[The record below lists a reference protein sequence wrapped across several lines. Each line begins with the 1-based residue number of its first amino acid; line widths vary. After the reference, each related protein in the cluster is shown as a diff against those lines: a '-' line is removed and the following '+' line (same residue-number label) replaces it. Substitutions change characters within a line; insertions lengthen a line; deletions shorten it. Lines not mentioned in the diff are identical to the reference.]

1 MKRTVGIAALVVAL
15 LLGGCGIGGEDQASP
30 APEATTAS
38 ATEAPPA
45 AGTPTAAEEPLPRGH
60 CGTAPAPLEDQ
71 SVYQGT
77 PETDCGEAMRA
88 VGTFGRGDDAV
99 DESGHGTQV
108 DGWQCVFPMDAEV
121 ADYGLTLACEK
132 GPQRFVVRPASVE
145 APAGYHVRPWDYEGT
160 ATGAE
165 GIYFTTESRKHH
177 CSFAADGVGCD
188 NLNFPDDLPE
198 VGYMG
203 QRQQPTAIVLG
214 ARGAARFAAFGDPTF
229 TQFSD
234 SGGWG
239 TETRVL
245 GYGELL
251 IVRGIACTT
260 DEDRGVVCVNGDHG
274 FAISSRDYS
283 LD

>member
-1 MKRTVGIAALVVAL
+1 MKRSAGIAAVAVAL
-15 LLGGCGIGGEDQASP
+15 LLGGCGAGGADEDAP
-30 APEATTAS
+30 APEATTVS
-38 ATEAPPA
+38 ARAAPP
-45 AGTPTAAEEPLPRGH
+45 TSTDAEEPLPRGH
-60 CGTAPAPLEDQ
+60 CGPAPAPLDDQ
-71 SVYQGT
+71 KVYQGS

-88 VGTFGRGDDAV
+88 VEALGRGEDAV

-108 DGWQCVFPMDAEV
+108 DGWQCVYPMDTEV
-121 ADYGLTLACEK
+121 PDYGLTLACEK

-145 APAGYHVRPWDYEGT
+145 APAGYHVLPWDFEGT

-165 GIYFTTESRKHH
+165 GLYFTTESRKHH
-177 CSFAADGVGCD
+177 CSFAPDGVGCD

-214 ARGAARFAAFGDPTF
+214 TRGEARFAAFGDPTF

-239 TETRVL
+239 TETKVL

-251 IVRGIACTT
+251 IVHGIACTT
-260 DEDRGVVCVNGDHG
+260 DEDRGVVCGNGEHG
-274 FAISSRDYS
+274 FAISSEDYS